1 MLVSVTAREAPLS
14 MLKIT
19 MDAVE
24 VCQILM
30 KKTLT
35 SAPEKNHSAPL
46 RIFLVE
52 DSVDV
57 RDWIIETVNG
67 IQGVI
72 LAGFSAE
79 ENDALEKID
88 AESYD
93 ILILDIELRQGNGMN
108 LLKTLSKSNKSINHL
123 KIIFSNNVS
132 QVYRRAGEQ
141 YGVRFFFDKT
151 SEFTKLRTLLEEL
164 GSSMH

>member
-1 MLVSVTAREAPLS
+1 
-14 MLKIT
+14 
-19 MDAVE
+19 
-24 VCQILM
+24 M
-30 KKTLT
+30 KKTVT
-35 SAPEKNHSAPL
+35 SESKKMQSVPL

-52 DSVDV
+52 DSTDV

-67 IQGVI
+67 IQGVT
-72 LAGFSAE
+72 LAGFSEE
-79 ENDALEKID
+79 ENDALEKIG
-88 AESYD
+88 AESFD
-93 ILILDIELRQGNGMN
+93 ILILDIELKQGNGMN
-108 LLKTLSKSNKSINHL
+108 LLKTLAKSNKYIDNL

-164 GSSMH
+164 GSHIH

>member
-1 MLVSVTAREAPLS
+1 
-14 MLKIT
+14 
-19 MDAVE
+19 
-24 VCQILM
+24 M
-30 KKTLT
+30 KKTVT
-35 SAPEKNHSAPL
+35 SESKKMQSGPL

-52 DSVDV
+52 DSTDV

-67 IQGVI
+67 IQGVT
-72 LAGFSAE
+72 LAGFSEE

-88 AESYD
+88 AESFD
-93 ILILDIELRQGNGMN
+93 ILILDIELKQGNGMN
-108 LLKTLSKSNKSINHL
+108 LLKTLAKSNKYIDNL

-164 GSSMH
+164 GSHIH